1 MKHAYLSFLTVFF
14 SVLLLGQEVRNFGD
28 LEIHENAQL
37 GFYSSVEND
46 GSLFAS
52 SGLVG
57 FYGNTAYSFSGS
69 FVPDL
74 YDLEIA
80 NEEGVFL
87 DLPITI
93 SNHMNFIYGNIT
105 TDRDREF
112 NFLELG
118 SQANYQGESNFSK
131 INGFAQSTVN
141 GSYIFPVGDA
151 FYFRPL
157 ALKTSADNTVFKCA
171 YFFEN
176 PIALYSDNRNLGND
190 ILAISQNEFWKLR
203 GSSPVSVSLIWDNR
217 SSLLALSSITQN
229 ITVVGYHKIRQEWVD
244 LGASEITGTMS
255 EGWVTSEDFI
265 PEAYEVLT
273 FGSVE
278 RTAPLSHKGYHY
290 LLTPNDDGINDFLY
304 IPELENYRQNKLM
317 VFDRNGL
324 KVFEAENYTNEF
336 TGMSGINIP
345 SLNRDAGLPQGIYFY
360 LVHLN
365 NQELTMQGFLY
376 LQRE

>member
-1 MKHAYLSFLTVFF
+1 MNNKYFTLLM
-14 SVLLLGQEVRNFGD
+14 VLLSSLLCGQEVRNFGD

-37 GFYSSVEND
+37 GFYSAVEND

-57 FYGNTAYSFSGS
+57 FYGTTSYSFSGS
-69 FVPDL
+69 FIPNI

-87 DLPITI
+87 ELPISV
-93 SNHMNFIYGNIT
+93 SNHMNFIYGNIA
-105 TDRDREF
+105 TDRDQEY

-118 SQANYQGESNFSK
+118 NRATYQGESNFSK

-141 GSYIFPVGDA
+141 ESYIFPVGDA

-176 PIALYSDNRNLGND
+176 PLAQYSDNRNSGSD

-229 ITVVGYHKIRQEWVD
+229 ITVIGYHKIQKEWVD
-244 LGASEITGTMS
+244 LGASEITGTIY

-265 PEAYEVLT
+265 PDEYEVLT

-278 RTAPLSHKGYHY
+278 RTAPLANKRYNY
-290 LLTPNDDGINDFLY
+290 ILTPNDDGLNDFLY

-324 KVFEAENYTNEF
+324 KVFEVENYTNEF

-345 SLNRDAGLPQGIYFY
+345 SLNRDAGLPQGIYYY

-365 NQELTMQGFLY
+365 NEELNMQGFLY